1 MKKVLVLLT
10 VLAAALALV
19 ACSGASA
26 GLRPGQD
33 YVVDEPAPA
42 GAENARQVELVFSAD
57 DIKPNSVTFKGG
69 EKVLFV
75 IKNTDMEK
83 KEDHNF
89 LSREVSLS
97 EILVHSGQTVRR
109 LWTVPTKPGT
119 YEPSCTIHPWIR
131 MTFVVQ

>member
-1 MKKVLVLLT
+1 
-10 VLAAALALV
+10 
-19 ACSGASA
+19 
-26 GLRPGQD
+26 
-33 YVVDEPAPA
+33 VVDEPAPA

-131 MTFVVQ
+131 MTFLVQ